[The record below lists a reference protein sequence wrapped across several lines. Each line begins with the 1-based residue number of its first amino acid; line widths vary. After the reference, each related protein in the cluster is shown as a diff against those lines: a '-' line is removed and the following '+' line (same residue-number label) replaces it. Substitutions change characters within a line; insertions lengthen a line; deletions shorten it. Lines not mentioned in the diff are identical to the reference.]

1 MVSGYHPMSLQQLN
15 EQRNGL
21 DCFDKGIFIPPS
33 GASNGSRFSKALT
46 KVAKTPAKSVLKL
59 LPP

>member
-1 MVSGYHPMSLQQLN
+1 MSLQQLN